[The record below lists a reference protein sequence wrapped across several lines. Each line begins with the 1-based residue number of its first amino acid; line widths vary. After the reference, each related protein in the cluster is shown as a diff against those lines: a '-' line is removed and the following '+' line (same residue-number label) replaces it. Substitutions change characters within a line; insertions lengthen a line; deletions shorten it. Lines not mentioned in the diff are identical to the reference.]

1 LTQGT
6 VAFYSPD
13 PNLVPADTNSYYDI
27 FVWDNSGTE
36 PVLINVTQGGND
48 YSYDPSMSDD
58 GRIIAF
64 WSYASNLGATDDTN
78 GTTSDIFVWDRDAD
92 TLVNITD
99 ALGADSSSSAPS
111 LSGDGRFIAFE
122 SYASNLV
129 SGDNN
134 FSKDIFVFDR
144 NDDSII
150 NITGGGNDSSR
161 GATISDDGNAVLF
174 MSYASNFAVGD
185 QAGTPDVFL
194 WTQGSGITILT
205 AGSTYNNNL
214 EVSISGDGSTAVFM
228 SGADYL
234 SAQQVVDGYKDL
246 FLIDL

>member
-1 LTQGT
+1 
-6 VAFYSPD
+6 
-13 PNLVPADTNSYYDI
+13 
-27 FVWDNSGTE
+27 
-36 PVLINVTQGGND
+36 
-48 YSYDPSMSDD
+48 
-58 GRIIAF
+58 
-64 WSYASNLGATDDTN
+64 
-78 GTTSDIFVWDRDAD
+78 
-92 TLVNITD
+92 
-99 ALGADSSSSAPS
+99 
-111 LSGDGRFIAFE
+111 
-122 SYASNLV
+122 
-129 SGDNN
+129 
-134 FSKDIFVFDR
+134 
-144 NDDSII
+144 
-150 NITGGGNDSSR
+150 
-161 GATISDDGNAVLF
+161 